1 MSDSLN
7 NPPPLSPRATEL
19 LRNSGLLVLSIL
31 PVLIS
36 CLLRRAF
43 APIDGFCPLDIF
55 HASHSPSEHDLL
67 VWRWISLVVF
77 IALLVAG
84 LFQRT
89 FAVLLLALACLSP
102 LLLALRFYSA
112 LSHIH

>member
-1 MSDSLN
+1 MSDDPSK
-7 NPPPLSPRATEL
+7 PTALSPGAEKI
-19 LRNSGLLVLSIL
+19 LRNLSFIVLSIF

-67 VWRWISLVVF
+67 VWRWVSSVAFVVLV
-77 IALLVAG
+77 AAG
-84 LFQRT
+84 LFQWT
-89 FAVLLLALACLSP
+89 FAILLLALTCLSP
-102 LLLALRFYSA
+102 LLLLVRFYSA